1 MDGRLGQAR
10 SFPPIRNNSRETGN
24 AATLRFVGVFV
35 AIINGALEQS
45 VNKSLGNARDRST
58 RGNGVEGKSD
68 VIFITVHFAL
78 YSFFIDASIYPTAAI
93 DISSIFRFRGNW
105 PYKRNDVRT

>member
-1 MDGRLGQAR
+1 M
-10 SFPPIRNNSRETGN
+10 
-24 AATLRFVGVFV
+24 

-45 VNKSLGNARDRST
+45 VNKSLGNARDRWT

-78 YSFFIDASIYPTAAI
+78 YSFFIDASIYPTAGYRYMQHIPIPWKLAVQTKRC
-93 DISSIFRFRGNW
+93 SYVRG
-105 PYKRNDVRT
+105 RDTEG